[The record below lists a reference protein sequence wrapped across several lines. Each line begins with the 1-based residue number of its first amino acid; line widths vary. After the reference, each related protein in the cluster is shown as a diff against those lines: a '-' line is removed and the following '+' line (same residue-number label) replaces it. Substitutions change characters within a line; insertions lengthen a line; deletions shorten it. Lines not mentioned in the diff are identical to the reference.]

1 MVHIVFFH
9 SILGPRPAEREIATA
24 FEADGHTVAL
34 PDLYGGRTAN
44 GWDEGFRLSEE
55 IGQEAISAR
64 ARAALAVAPEDAVL
78 AGVSFGAFLIGR
90 LWGERPHMAGA
101 LLLAGPPPWMEPRR
115 PGLPISAHIGRIQTV
130 VATRVL
136 LTSRNHSSS
145 ASAGVFQPSVFLG
158 LALRAAATAAI
169 SSALCALKSVPFGKY

>member
-1 MVHIVFFH
+1 M
-9 SILGPRPAEREIATA
+9 GPRNEQ
-24 FEADGHTVAL
+24 TVPL
-34 PDLYGGRTAN
+34 RNSP
-44 GWDEGFRLSEE
+44 
-55 IGQEAISAR
+55 
-64 ARAALAVAPEDAVL
+64 
-78 AGVSFGAFLIGR
+78 GAWCR
-90 LWGERPHMAGA
+90 
-101 LLLAGPPPWMEPRR
+101 LLLASNPGVAMPRYFFNIHDGDHFTPDHVGMELEGNR
-115 PGLPISAHIGRIQTV
+115 SKEGRIQTV